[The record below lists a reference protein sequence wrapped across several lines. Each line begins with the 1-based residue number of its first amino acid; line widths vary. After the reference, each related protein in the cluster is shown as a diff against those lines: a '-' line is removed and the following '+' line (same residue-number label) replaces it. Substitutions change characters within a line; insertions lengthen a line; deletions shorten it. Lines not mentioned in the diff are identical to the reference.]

1 MLNKILSYLK
11 EWLPVI
17 VPVLAIVL
25 GLWSFWVMHWRKGQ
39 IRVNVPRSFVAS
51 KTADRL
57 IVELPLSFYND
68 GAASTV
74 INNLML
80 EVRQE
85 SALALLR
92 FELTRPQLGE
102 GAYEWAK
109 PIVVEGRK
117 AAAGVFNFQS
127 KLSELSPQM
136 GGWNCRLFAQL
147 DDERE
152 YYELRRFKLNVK
164 QLTEKMTA
172 QDNLDEEYQRLLA
185 RRLRAK

>member
-1 MLNKILSYLK
+1 MLDKILSYLK

-25 GLWSFWVMHWRKGQ
+25 GLWSFWAMHWRKGQ
-39 IRVNVPRSFVAS
+39 IGVSTPRSFVAA

-57 IVELPLSFYND
+57 VVELPLSFYNN

-74 INNLML
+74 INNLLL

-85 SALALLR
+85 SALALMR
-92 FELTRPQLGE
+92 FEFTRTQLGE
-102 GAYEWAK
+102 GTYEWAK

-117 AAAGVFNFQS
+117 AVANIFNFQS
-127 KLSELSPQM
+127 RLGELTPQM
-136 GGWNCRLFAQL
+136 GAWNCRLFGQT
-147 DDERE
+147 DSERE
-152 YYELRRFKLNVK
+152 YYEMGRFKLNVK
-164 QLTEKMTA
+164 QLTEKLTA
-172 QDNLDEEYQRLLA
+172 QDNFDEEYQRLLA